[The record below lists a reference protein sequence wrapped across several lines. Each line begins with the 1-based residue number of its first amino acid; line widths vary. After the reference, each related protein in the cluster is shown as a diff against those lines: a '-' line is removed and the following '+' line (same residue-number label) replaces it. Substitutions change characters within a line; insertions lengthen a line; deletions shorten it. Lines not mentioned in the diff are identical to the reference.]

1 MTEKIEFSAPY
12 KLTLE
17 AETNEKAETCRYL
30 GNNLAIRMH
39 KYVMHQI

>member
-17 AETNEKAETCRYL
+17 AETNEKAESCRYL
-30 GNNLAIRMH
+30 GIYFAISLFDN
-39 KYVMHQI
+39 